1 MITGLRLV
9 TWCVQAVSETV
20 EIVHTEFGLPLKEAR
35 EKAGLSISDAAQSL
49 LIPQDIISAIENS
62 QMEKLPSATYT
73 RGYIRGYARILN
85 ISADEVIALYN
96 SMIPTAEMSASVF
109 VPSEHQDANNKT
121 AIIIAVSVILLL
133 VMAWWFQSEET
144 PNSEETYTYNEISGF
159 NDLVDSS
166 NREDIVATNS
176 DEILIEPST
185 DSNTDT
191 AETNQQV
198 EEANIT
204 IDDKQAATTDEMIL
218 TAIGDSWCEV
228 FDESGKRLFYQLM
241 KEENEEVLHGLA
253 PFKVFLGNASQIRI
267 EVNGKIV
274 DFESLIVSNK
284 NTANFSVSAE
294 SDAFSTNR

>member
-1 MITGLRLV
+1 MTEQNDSSV
-9 TWCVQAVSETV
+9 EPVSETV
-20 EIVHTEFGLPLKEAR
+20 EIMHAEFGLPLKEAR

-109 VPSEHQDANNKT
+109 IPSEHQDANNKT
-121 AIIIAVSVILLL
+121 AIIIAASVILLL

-144 PNSEETYTYNEISGF
+144 PKPEETYTYNEISGF
-159 NDLVDSS
+159 NELAGSS

-191 AETNQQV
+191 AETNQLV

-218 TAIGDSWCEV
+218 TAIGDSWCEI
-228 FDESGKRLFYQLM
+228 FDASGKRLFYQLM
-241 KEENEEVLHGLA
+241 KEDNEEVLHGLA

-294 SDAFSTNR
+294 SDAFSNN

>member
-1 MITGLRLV
+1 MTEQNDSSV
-9 TWCVQAVSETV
+9 EPVSETV
-20 EIVHTEFGLPLKEAR
+20 EIMHAEFGLPLKEAR

-109 VPSEHQDANNKT
+109 IPSEHQDANNKT
-121 AIIIAVSVILLL
+121 AIIIAASVILLL

-144 PNSEETYTYNEISGF
+144 PKPEETYTYNEISGF
-159 NDLVDSS
+159 NELADSS

-191 AETNQQV
+191 AETNQLV

-218 TAIGDSWCEV
+218 TAIGDSWCEI
-228 FDESGKRLFYQLM
+228 FDASGKRLFYQLM
-241 KEENEEVLHGLA
+241 KEDNEEVLHGLA

-294 SDAFSTNR
+294 SDAFSNN

>member
-1 MITGLRLV
+1 MTEQNDSSV
-9 TWCVQAVSETV
+9 EPVSETV

-204 IDDKQAATTDEMIL
+204 IDDKQTATTDEMIL

-228 FDESGKRLFYQLM
+228 FDASGKRLFYQLM
-241 KEENEEVLHGLA
+241 KEGNEEVLHGLA